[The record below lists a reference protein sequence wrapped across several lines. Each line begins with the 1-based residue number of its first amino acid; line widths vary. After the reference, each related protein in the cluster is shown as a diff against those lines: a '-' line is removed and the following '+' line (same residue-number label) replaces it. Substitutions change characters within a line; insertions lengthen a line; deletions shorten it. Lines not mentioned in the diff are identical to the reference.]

1 MKKMNNMYE
10 APKAEIVEFNMSQN
24 VMELPVAESGSW

>member
-10 APKAEIVEFNMSQN
+10 APKAEIIEFNMSQN
-24 VMELPVAESGSW
+24 IMEDPGFESGGW